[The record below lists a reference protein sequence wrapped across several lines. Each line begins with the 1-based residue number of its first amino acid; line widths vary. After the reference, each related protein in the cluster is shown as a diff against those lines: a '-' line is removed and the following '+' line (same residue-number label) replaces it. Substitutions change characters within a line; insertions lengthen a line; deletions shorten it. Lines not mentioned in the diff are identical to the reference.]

1 VLAVRV
7 PGVSPSSALPL
18 LPLPLPLPLSSL
30 GGSRVRE
37 RAVGKTSDPVS
48 YPRTAGE
55 G

>member
-1 VLAVRV
+1 MLAVRV

-18 LPLPLPLPLSSL
+18 LPLPLPLSSL